1 MAKADPTV
9 DMLARVP
16 LFSGLTRKELVQVHG
31 LSKQFRFAPGETIVT
46 EGEPASRFFL
56 VTEGTA
62 HIVSRGRVLRVVQ
75 PGDWFGE
82 LALIDEGP
90 RSATVV
96 ADTALT
102 TLAIA
107 GFNFRPMLKSEAS
120 ITFKLLVAVVG
131 WLRDAQSARLV

>member
-16 LFSGLTRKELVQVHG
+16 LFSGLTRKELAQVHG
-31 LSKQFRFAPGETIVT
+31 LSKIFKFAPGDTVVT
-46 EGEPASRFFL
+46 EGEAASRFFL

-62 HIVSRGRVLRVVQ
+62 HIMSKGRVLRVVEV
-75 PGDWFGE
+75 GDWFGE

-90 RSATVV
+90 RSASVV
-96 ADTALT
+96 AVTPMV

-120 ITFKLLVAVVG
+120 ITFKLLVEVAG
-131 WLRDAQSARLV
+131 WFRDAQAARLV

>member
-1 MAKADPTV
+1 MAKSDPTV

-16 LFSGLTRKELVQVHG
+16 LFSGLNRKELAQVHG
-31 LSKQFRFAPGETIVT
+31 LSKVFQFEPGETVVA
-46 EGEPASRFFL
+46 EGEAASRFFL

-62 HIVSRGRVLRVVQ
+62 QVVSKGRVLRMVDE
-75 PGDWFGE
+75 GDWFGE

-96 ADTALT
+96 ALTPLT

-120 ITFKLLVAVVG
+120 ISYKLLVEVAG
-131 WLRDAQSARLV
+131 WLRDAQAARLV